1 METHTTNIAD
11 LPIDNTPVNN
21 ELPESN
27 TTSHHSMQHSMDP
40 NIIPLKQKPQHIQFN
55 EQIEIKEYE
64 TKSQI
69 TLTHKI
75 IILATFLF
83 IIFNEVGIRNYIM
96 NILVV
101 IFGKHLRTENNL
113 ISKSGLIFYG
123 LTYGILLYIITLLI
137 DIESLF

>member
-11 LPIDNTPVNN
+11 LPIDTVPMDQ

-27 TTSHHSMQHSMDP
+27 TTSHNSMNHAMDP
-40 NIIPLKQKPQHIQFN
+40 NIVSLKQIPQIHFN
-55 EQIEIKEYE
+55 EEVLTRNYE

-69 TLTHKI
+69 TITHKI
-75 IILATFLF
+75 IILAIFLF

-101 IFGKHLRTENNL
+101 IFGKHLRTENN
-113 ISKSGLIFYG
+113 IMSKSGMIFYG
-123 LTYGILLYIITLLI
+123 ITYGIILYSITLLI